1 MELAVH
7 AREKFGKAV
16 KLLRGQGLIPAELY
30 GHGFPNAHLAVP
42 AKDFRKAYKEAGEST
57 IITLIVAGKKHPAL
71 IYNVQ
76 RDSVSDE
83 VVHVDFYQVRMDEK
97 IKTHVPLEFLGEA
110 PAVKE
115 HGGILNKSVAE
126 IEVEALPGDLPHTLK
141 IDLSKLTA
149 LNQSLYVKDIVVP
162 KGVKFLI
169 DPGTAV
175 ATVTE
180 KMAEE
185 VVAPVAVDVAEVK
198 VETEEKKAERDKEKV
213 EKEGPTSA
221 PSSNK

>member
-1 MELAVH
+1 
-7 AREKFGKAV
+7 
-16 KLLRGQGLIPAELY
+16 
-30 GHGFPNAHLAVP
+30 
-42 AKDFRKAYKEAGEST
+42 
-57 IITLIVAGKKHPAL
+57 
-71 IYNVQ
+71 
-76 RDSVSDE
+76 
-83 VVHVDFYQVRMDEK
+83 
-97 IKTHVPLEFLGEA
+97 LGEA